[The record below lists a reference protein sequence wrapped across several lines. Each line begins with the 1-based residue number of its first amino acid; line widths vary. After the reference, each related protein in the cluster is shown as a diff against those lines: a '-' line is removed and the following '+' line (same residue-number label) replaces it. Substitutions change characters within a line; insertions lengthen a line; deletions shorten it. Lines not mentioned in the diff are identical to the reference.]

1 MNKKI
6 EDALSKLEAAVAR
19 LGEAL
24 SEDSSNS
31 LYLDATVQRF
41 EFVFELTWKTLKR
54 ALEAEGLV
62 CKTPREAFKAAYQ
75 AGWLNE
81 EELWLQML
89 DDRNVTSHTYDE
101 PIASEIYENIK
112 SYYPELVK
120 LTAFL
125 RAKHPRSE

>member
-6 EDALSKLEAAVAR
+6 EDSLSKLEAAVAR

-24 SEDSSNS
+24 GEDSSNP

-41 EFVFELTWKTLKR
+41 EFVFELAWKTLKR
-54 ALEAEGLV
+54 ALEAEGLD
-62 CKTPREAFKAAYQ
+62 CKTPRETFKAAYQ
-75 AGWLNE
+75 ASWINE
-81 EELWLQML
+81 EALWVQML

-101 PIASEIYENIK
+101 PLAAEIYDNIK

-120 LTAFL
+120 LAALL